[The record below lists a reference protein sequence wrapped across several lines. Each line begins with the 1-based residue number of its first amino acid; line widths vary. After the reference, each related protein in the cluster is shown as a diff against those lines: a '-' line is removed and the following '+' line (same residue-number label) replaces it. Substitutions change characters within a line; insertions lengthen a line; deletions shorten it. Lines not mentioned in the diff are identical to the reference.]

1 MRQLLAEQK
10 PRFFSITFRDENE
23 KAVEVQVRCSSLCSI
38 QLSLRI
44 TSHFRFHISFE
55 STVKYEVPLF
65 LSSSKYDSG
74 SSGVGAA
81 MGGAS
86 RLLKGSYRSGT
97 DGAEN
102 ESENDPVARMRAEKA
117 ACENCCRIVAKLLFL
132 LDLQRRR
139 DQVSI
144 HRSNQGS
151 DFGNGSN
158 VAVGGPNGGGDF
170 GASDLDGK
178 GHLSG
183 MGDSNGHRSKHSKSS
198 SRIGVSGFVLRGM
211 SGRQSSKNGSKK
223 TLGFIPE
230 SGVTGT

>member
-23 KAVEVQVRCSSLCSI
+23 KAVEVQVSYSSLWSI
-38 QLSLRI
+38 QLSLGI
-44 TSHFRFHISFE
+44 TSHFRFDISFE

-74 SSGVGAA
+74 SSGVGVA

-86 RLLKGSYRSGT
+86 RLLKGSYRNGI

-158 VAVGGPNGGGDF
+158 VAVSGQKGSDF

-178 GHLSG
+178 GHLPG
-183 MGDSNGHRSKHSKSS
+183 MGDSNGHWSKYSKSS

-211 SGRQSSKNGSKK
+211 SGRQSSKNVSKK